1 MHSFVADR
9 WNEKLINLTASGALN
24 DIGMETEGVAIP
36 KRLADLQDVV
46 VTSQLRYSQPERVL
60 CAQAFQKKNQ
70 VGVKDLLAKVNA
82 EQGNIT
88 VMVTAPV
95 LSRTAFVAS
104 RYEILVSHVHNLMS
118 MELGLDL
125 DALLLEIEF
134 IRDEEDDPHGDLGLT
149 DHCVV
154 VI

>member
-1 MHSFVADR
+1 
-9 WNEKLINLTASGALN
+9 
-24 DIGMETEGVAIP
+24 METEGVAIP

-82 EQGNIT
+82 EQGNLT

-95 LSRTAFVAS
+95 LSRTAFFC
-104 RYEILVSHVHNLMS
+104 VSLRDSGVSCSQAHVKGTWS
-118 MELGLDL
+118 G
-125 DALLLEIEF
+125 
-134 IRDEEDDPHGDLGLT
+134 P
-149 DHCVV
+149 
-154 VI
+154 

>member
-1 MHSFVADR
+1 M
-9 WNEKLINLTASGALN
+9 N

-36 KRLADLQDVV
+36 KRLADLQGVV
-46 VTSQLRYSQPERVL
+46 VTSQLRYSQPERVM

-70 VGVKDLLAKVNA
+70 LGVKDLLAKVNA

-88 VMVTAPV
+88 VTVTAPV
-95 LSRTAFVAS
+95 LSRTAFVAA

-118 MELGLDL
+118 KELGVDL

-134 IRDEEDDPHGDLGLT
+134 IGDEEDDPHGDLGLT

-154 VI
+154 GI

>member
-1 MHSFVADR
+1 M
-9 WNEKLINLTASGALN
+9 K

-36 KRLADLQDVV
+36 KRLADLPIVV
-46 VTSQLRYSQPERVL
+46 VTTQSRCSQQEKVMW
-60 CAQAFQKKNQ
+60 AQAFQKKNQ

-125 DALLLEIEF
+125 DAFLLEIEF
-134 IRDEEDDPHGDLGLT
+134 IGDEEDDLHGDLGLT
-149 DHCVV
+149 DHSVV
-154 VI
+154 GI